1 MPVPTDEVRND
12 APAPDAAPPPPRA
25 RRSGRLLLASIGLL
39 VGFACLLHAGGL
51 PLLPPKGTFDAVD
64 AMDVAGFGVL
74 LVVQQVLRFA
84 RYHFLIAPLARL
96 PMRRLL
102 TINAIALALITFLP
116 LRLGEVSRPAM
127 LREKGH
133 LSAWAV
139 TGTVGA
145 ERIIDG
151 VLFSVMLLL
160 GLSLAHPHEPL
171 PSHIGTLPVPAS
183 LIPRVARLACL
194 GFAAAFALMAAFY
207 WHRALARRI
216 THRVVGVVSEKLA
229 HRLADVVESLSDGLR
244 FLRDPRY
251 SVPYVTVTII
261 AMLAHVWSMQLL
273 ARAVGI
279 SELTFIQSTVVV
291 GFLALGFGMP
301 NAPGF
306 FGTVQLALYA
316 SLAVYVAPEKVVHA
330 GAGFVFIFYAAYLA
344 LVIVLA
350 AVSAIVEYAS
360 PSDSATSRVL
370 PGHT

>member
-1 MPVPTDEVRND
+1 VRSDE
-12 APAPDAAPPPPRA
+12 PAPQATPSPPA
-25 RRSGRLLLASIGLL
+25 RKSARLLFASVGLL
-39 VGFACLLHAGGL
+39 VGFALLLHAGGL
-51 PLLPPKGTFDAVD
+51 PLLPPKGALDNVD
-64 AMDVAGFGVL
+64 GIDIAGFSVL
-74 LVVQQVLRFA
+74 LVVQQVLRFG
-84 RYHFLIAPLARL
+84 RCHFLIAPLARL
-96 PMRRLL
+96 PLRRLM

-116 LRLGEVSRPAM
+116 LRIGEVSRPAM

-160 GLSLAHPHEPL
+160 GLALAHPHEPL

-207 WHRALARRI
+207 WHRALMRRV
-216 THRVVGVVSEKLA
+216 TQRVVGLISEKLA

-251 SVPYVTVTII
+251 SVPYVVVSIV
-261 AMLAHVWSMQLL
+261 AMLSHVWAMQLL
-273 ARAVGI
+273 ARGVGI
-279 SELTFIQSTVVV
+279 PELTFVQSSVVV

-306 FGTVQLALYA
+306 FGTVQLALYGG
-316 SLAVYVAPEKVVHA
+316 LAVYIAPEKVVHA
-330 GAGFVFIFYAAYLA
+330 GAGYVFIFYAAYLA
-344 LVIVLA
+344 LVVVLA
-350 AVSAIVEYAS
+350 AASAIVEYVS
-360 PSDSATSRVL
+360 PSDSATSNVL
-370 PGHT
+370 PGHV